1 MLFTDL
7 LPALRKSGIRDEEV
21 QLLTV
26 ENPMRAY
33 TIRKRLT

>member
-7 LPALRKSGIRDEEV
+7 LPALRNSGIKDEEV

-26 ENPMRAY
+26 ENPSSAY
-33 TIRKRLT
+33 TLNKRLV